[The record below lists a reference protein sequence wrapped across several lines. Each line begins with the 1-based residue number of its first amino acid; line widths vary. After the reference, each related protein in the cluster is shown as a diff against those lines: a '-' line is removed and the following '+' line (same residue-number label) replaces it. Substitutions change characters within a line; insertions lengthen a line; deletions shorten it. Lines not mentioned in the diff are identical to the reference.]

1 MNSLTHEYIHT
12 LTCSHIQTHPQ
23 INSHTSSQTHSCSHI
38 ALCINKLTYIHS
50 HTCSHTWIHKHSLAQ
65 EHTYNS
71 LPHSIATHMHMFT
84 YLFTHNTF
92 KYTNTLMHFSHTQA
106 CSHTLMYTLAHSSAH
121 EYRHRFTHICEHD
134 PIHPCTQL
142 THSFF
147 IHTKTHIHSLTHRHI
162 HMNSH
167 KYAHAQHISCFGSHC
182 SWVFIQ
188 KTLRKRVLHPL
199 IFSLFWPDPFFS
211 AHCEPGPSL
220 SGWLALTMS

>member
-50 HTCSHTWIHKHSLAQ
+50 HTCSHTWIHKHTLAQ

-142 THSFF
+142 THSIF
-147 IHTKTHIHSLTHRHI
+147 ILTKRHIHSHIDTFTWTHTNMLMHSIYLVLGLIVLEFLSRKHLEKECFIPLFFLYFGLT
-162 HMNSH
+162 
-167 KYAHAQHISCFGSHC
+167 
-182 SWVFIQ
+182 
-188 KTLRKRVLHPL
+188 
-199 IFSLFWPDPFFS
+199 
-211 AHCEPGPSL
+211 L
-220 SGWLALTMS
+220 SF